1 MSANRIRIRPS
12 FRFILLA
19 FLGISITGSSSART
33 WKKKDGTELEAN
45 FVKYDAAT
53 KILTVNA
60 GGKEQKI
67 SAVDL
72 ISEDQERL
80 SNRKHADAM
89 PASPEVAK
97 DEIFSL
103 LGKSTADVTGALK
116 TLKLVE
122 DLESVKTAKIRNRK
136 DTMDGI
142 DHSYDNE
149 KISLRFFNDKL
160 YTISL
165 NLMNGYK
172 GSLPL
177 GLKKDM
183 TQKVSGARLD
193 SLGFQLLDWGHIE
206 PGWGVARAL
215 DNTSP
220 EQIVAIMT
228 NEPDSPEL
236 AIIRMKLEP

>member
-1 MSANRIRIRPS
+1 MSANRMSIRPS
-12 FRFILLA
+12 LRFILLA
-19 FLGISITGSSSART
+19 FLGISITGTSSARI
-33 WKKKDGTELEAN
+33 WKKKDGTELEAD
-45 FVKYDAAT
+45 FVKYEAAT
-53 KILTVNA
+53 KTLTVNA
-60 GGKEQKI
+60 GGKEQTI
-67 SAVDL
+67 PAGDL
-72 ISEDQERL
+72 IPEDQERL
-80 SNRKHADAM
+80 RKRKNADAV

-116 TLKLVE
+116 RLKLVE
-122 DLESVKTAKIRNRK
+122 DMESVKTTKIRNRK

-142 DHSYDNE
+142 DHSYDDDR
-149 KISLRFFNDKL
+149 ITLRIFNDKV
-160 YTISL
+160 YTINL

-172 GSLPL
+172 GSLPF

-193 SLGFQLLDWGHIE
+193 SLGFQLLDWGYIE

-228 NEPDSPEL
+228 NKPDAPEL